1 MMNPLQELVGL
12 RVVKV
17 EVVYDYFHL
26 TFGEIAGLRIFNDY
40 SISGEKDIAGLSNL
54 ILLSASQSESQVVL
68 TFENGITLS
77 VSLLPEAYHGPE
89 AMVLNRTGQPIVVW
103 N

>member
-1 MMNPLQELVGL
+1 MKNPLQELVGL
-12 RVVKV
+12 RVTKA
-17 EVVYDYFHL
+17 EVVQDYVQL
-26 TFGEIAGLRIFNDY
+26 IFGEAAGLTIANDY
-40 SISGEKDIAGLSNL
+40 LISGKKDIAALGNL
-54 ILLSASQSESQVVL
+54 VLLDASQSESQVVL
-68 TFENGITLS
+68 TFEHEIIVN